1 MTTDTAVM
9 EQALIVMAIALSVQT
24 LLLLGAALGAVIAWR
39 RAMQVVDE
47 TKVTVNAQIAHL
59 RAQVDRISGTVEDV
73 AGSVRR
79 GTDAVGDVVS
89 EVRDVVGTVGHSLHN
104 VASVV
109 SAPRTAMAL
118 GVLRGVAM
126 WRRRRASHRQPP
138 TMAAEV

>member
-1 MTTDTAVM
+1 M